1 MFLEKA
7 KNGNNQWY
15 FYLFT
20 IFVVFLAVQ
29 VASFPLAFYAIL
41 NTKGDL
47 VSYAENLAIPQ
58 TNIALALTLF
68 TFVVGV
74 FALLFCIVK
83 IHRKKWLDTLTGRK
97 RFDVKRAIF
106 GAIVWGILS
115 LLLIFIQYGLGDNSH
130 LQFQFNPGQ
139 FTGMVLVLIIFMPFQ
154 VGFEEWMFRGYLM
167 QGSALLFQRKWAA
180 VLATGIIFGLLHGA
194 NPEVKQ
200 FGFWLTMPQYIIMG
214 LTLGVITVLDDGLE
228 LAFGLHFAN
237 NFLSAITV
245 THKASALQTHALFL
259 DTQPQVSP
267 WDGVIMLVCGLIFI
281 WICHQK
287 YHFGNKLL
295 KFS

>member
-1 MFLEKA
+1 MFIENA

-29 VASFPLAFYAIL
+29 VASFPLALYAIL
-41 NTKGDL
+41 STKGNLDA
-47 VSYAENLAIPQ
+47 YAGNLAIPQ
-58 TNIALALTLF
+58 TNTALALTLF

-74 FALLFCIVK
+74 FTLLFCIVK
-83 IHRKKWLDTLTGRK
+83 IHHKKWQDTLTGRK
-97 RFDVKRAIF
+97 RFDIKRVIF
-106 GAIVWGILS
+106 GATVWGVLS
-115 LLLIFIQYGLGDNSH
+115 LLLIFIQYGFGDNSH

-139 FTGMVLVLIIFMPFQ
+139 FIVMVVVLLVFMPSQ

-167 QGSALLFQRKWAA
+167 QGCALIFQRKWAA

-214 LTLGVITVLDDGLE
+214 LVLGAITVLDDGLE

-259 DTQPQVSP
+259 DTQPQMSP
-267 WDGVIMLVCGLIFI
+267 WDGPIILVCGLIFI
-281 WICHQK
+281 IICNQK
-287 YHFGNKLL
+287 YHFSNKFL